1 MVSIYYGN
9 EFGNTPTDLT
19 YYLKDMG
26 SLDSKI
32 EDEIILGGGSIQLQ
46 NCEMTLLYSDT
57 AKTII
62 DNATES
68 NRHIIKIVA
77 TLPSGATKT
86 VFEGGIDLRT
96 LEIDDYEKT
105 ANFSLYDKL
114 SYAKVVGIIPTHT
127 GITGDNQMRE
137 TKSDVFTAC
146 NNTADKIVIAKDNDH
161 YEIFPRDSS
170 DDPLDINENAF
181 YSGDVINVPD
191 ANGDNDFFLVTKFER
206 IFSDG
211 LDKYIGKVY
220 GVGNLNT
227 SFSFVGSDPRIVY
240 YKKNVLGNDVWNVTN
255 GVATEINGLA
265 LIKGYL
271 AKLDAN
277 ATVDTNPLVGTSGYA
292 IGVEDWKRLTFDEVE
307 NVSDVIK
314 EFAEMHNLY
323 IFVNRDGN
331 FVLRP
336 RYDGDF
342 GSTLTIAESD
352 YKLTEQKDY
361 GLDIAYKVTVTV
373 SGNDVDANGDEVTA
387 TYTATNQNFNRGE
400 HIEKEVKY
408 NGKTTDTA
416 VLLADATN
424 RANKIL
430 AFFGKRHSSKT
441 IKVILKEDDY
451 FNFNLL
457 DEFGNYF
464 VNSLEYDFLNF
475 VCEIGFINRLTKVDS
490 IGFDGATQYAETDTF
505 TFADT
510 DAWAYEE
517 LIKWHGS
524 SKSYI
529 FHAGNR
535 TRTGDGLL
543 LKYGNAFAVRN
554 TSKNYSLF
562 SGSPSGN
569 IIGKWTHLVWE
580 ADGEGNLSLY
590 INGILLAT
598 ISAVTSF
605 SFNCFGQGYPTGA
618 YMFEGQHKASRLYN
632 CKLSNLDGINHIPE
646 VYNRISENDFSI
658 PTALLSHNVL
668 SMLAKD
674 VDGTTI
680 TDSSG
685 NGHTTTL
692 ATTPQLFY
700 SDDWE

>member
-32 EDEIILGGGSIQLQ
+32 EDEVILGGGSIQLQ

-114 SYAKVVGIIPTHT
+114 SYAKVVGVIPTHT

-146 NNTADKIVIAKDNDH
+146 NSAADSIMYFKNIDQDDTYYYVIIPQDASTND
-161 YEIFPRDSS
+161 
-170 DDPLDINENAF
+170 LDINENAF
-181 YSGDVINVPD
+181 EPGDVVNIPKAD
-191 ANGDNDFFLVTKFER
+191 GSNDFFLITNFARYYNEE
-206 IFSDG
+206 SE
-211 LDKYIGKVY
+211 KYY
-220 GVGNLNT
+220 GVIYGAG
-227 SFSFVGSDPRIVY
+227 SFNPTVGVAPTLPHKYY
-240 YKKNVLGNDVWNVTN
+240 YKKDVLGNDVWNVTN

-464 VNSLEYDFLNF
+464 INSLEYDFLNF
-475 VCEIGFINRLTKVDS
+475 VCEVGLLTK
-490 IGFDGATQYAETDTF
+490 E
-505 TFADT
+505 
-510 DAWAYEE
+510 
-517 LIKWHGS
+517 
-524 SKSYI
+524 
-529 FHAGNR
+529 
-535 TRTGDGLL
+535 GD
-543 LKYGNAFAVRN
+543 NN
-554 TSKNYSLF
+554 
-562 SGSPSGN
+562 
-569 IIGKWTHLVWE
+569 
-580 ADGEGNLSLY
+580 
-590 INGILLAT
+590 
-598 ISAVTSF
+598 
-605 SFNCFGQGYPTGA
+605 
-618 YMFEGQHKASRLYN
+618 
-632 CKLSNLDGINHIPE
+632 
-646 VYNRISENDFSI
+646 
-658 PTALLSHNVL
+658 
-668 SMLAKD
+668 
-674 VDGTTI
+674 
-680 TDSSG
+680 
-685 NGHTTTL
+685 
-692 ATTPQLFY
+692 
-700 SDDWE
+700 